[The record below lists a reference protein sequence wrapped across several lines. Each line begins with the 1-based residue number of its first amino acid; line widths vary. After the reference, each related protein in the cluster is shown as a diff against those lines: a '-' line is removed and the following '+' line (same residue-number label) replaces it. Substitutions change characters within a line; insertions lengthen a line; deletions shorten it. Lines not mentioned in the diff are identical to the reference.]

1 MTLLMP
7 DYTIR
12 PAAEAD
18 AETIKRI
25 VRSNPLDPNAID
37 WHYFLVL
44 EVIEDGTPKIASI
57 GMVRPEAD
65 IHEIDSVATLPQ
77 YRKRGY
83 AEALVR
89 ALIDHAPKPIYL
101 LSETKLIAYY
111 EKLGFRVCA
120 PNATPPVMAEQAQWV
135 NDYFKGSVVY
145 SVMGL
150 TETPTAG

>member
-1 MTLLMP
+1 MDTNAKNQ

-12 PAAEAD
+12 PATEAD

-44 EVIEDGTPKIASI
+44 EVVENGAPKIACI

-65 IHEIDSVATLPQ
+65 VYEIDSVATLKE

-89 ALIDHAPKPIYL
+89 ALIERSPKPIYL
-101 LSETKLIAYY
+101 LSETKLIPYY
-111 EKLGFRVCA
+111 ERLGFRVFGREDA
-120 PNATPPVMAEQAQWV
+120 PPVMTEQMDMV
-135 NDYFKGSVVY
+135 NRYFSGSVVY

-150 TETPTAG
+150 TE

>member
-1 MTLLMP
+1 MTTP
-7 DYTIR
+7 YTIR
-12 PAAEAD
+12 AATQAD

-44 EVIEDGTPKIASI
+44 EVEEAGKPKIACI

-65 IHEIDSVATLPQ
+65 VYELDSVATLKE

-89 ALIDHAPKPIYL
+89 ALIERSPKPIYL

-111 EKLGFRVCA
+111 ERLGFRVFSREDA
-120 PNATPPVMAEQAQWV
+120 PEVMTEQMDMV
-135 NDYFKGSVVY
+135 NRFFGGEVTYT
-145 SVMGL
+145 VMGI
-150 TETPTAG
+150 TG